1 MLMHIRGKGERKRGR
16 EREGVNVGDKDIT
29 KKRN

>member
-1 MLMHIRGKGERKRGR
+1 MLMHIRGEGERKREK
-16 EREGVNVGDKDIT
+16 ERGDNVGDKDIT